1 LEQYRWENNMF
12 VGIDVSKIRLA
23 AAGEHGGRLVKHCTL
38 LLAKSHL
45 RRRLFGG
52 ILLRIATLPTPGG

>member
-1 LEQYRWENNMF
+1 MF

-52 ILLRIATLPTPGG
+52 ILLRIATLPTPAG